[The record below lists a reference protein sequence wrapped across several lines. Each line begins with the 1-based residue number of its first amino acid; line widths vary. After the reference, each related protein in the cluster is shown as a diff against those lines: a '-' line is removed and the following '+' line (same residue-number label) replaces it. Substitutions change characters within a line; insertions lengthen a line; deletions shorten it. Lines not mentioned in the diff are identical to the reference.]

1 VQQQQQQQPSAEAP
15 GGLPRWLFHQ
25 VEGSVKDGLLRDTSI
40 RSRLDEQLEQGVQQF
55 QDEALAEDEKG
66 RFQLLPKPTADK
78 PQADQEP
85 VLLWRENVELVPVTA
100 TGPGRRAFNQ
110 EAGQHLQAVAPLKDF
125 KAGELIGFYPGRLT
139 ASS

>member
-25 VEGSVKDGLLRDTSI
+25 VEGSVIDGLLRDTSI

-78 PQADQEP
+78 PQAH
-85 VLLWRENVELVPVTA
+85 
-100 TGPGRRAFNQ
+100 Q
-110 EAGQHLQAVAPLKDF
+110 EAGQHLQAVASLKDF